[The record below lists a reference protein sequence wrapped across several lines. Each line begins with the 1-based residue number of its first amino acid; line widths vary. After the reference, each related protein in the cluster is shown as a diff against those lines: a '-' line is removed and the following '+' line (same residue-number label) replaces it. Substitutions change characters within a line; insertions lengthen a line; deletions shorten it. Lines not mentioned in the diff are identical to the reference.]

1 MTGRD
6 PLEGISPERLAWHQ
20 GALDGDPVVCAAQ
33 QPGQPDYPCVWN
45 RSAHLQHRDVF
56 GRTWSALPEEP
67 LRVARKAPVVD
78 GMVTV
83 ETGDHGPV
91 RVAEP
96 SWCTGIH
103 EAEAYREDI
112 EHQGVEHVAEVET
125 PCHGPVPVLS
135 VSLAQRPFSAIDGR
149 VHALLQVDEELHEL
163 NAAGLDEAAGL
174 LVEHASTLRKLA
186 RELSVLEASRG
197 V

>member
-20 GALDGDPVVCAAQ
+20 GALEGDPAVCAAP

-45 RSAHLQHRDVF
+45 RAAHQRHRDVF
-56 GRTWSALPEEP
+56 GRSWPRASEER
-67 LRVARKAPVVD
+67 LAVAHRATVVD

-83 ETGDHGPV
+83 QTGDHGD
-91 RVAEP
+91 VAVPEP
-96 SWCTGIH
+96 SWCTGVH
-103 EAEAYREDI
+103 ETEAYREDI
-112 EHQGVEHVAEVET
+112 EHQGVAHVAAIET

-149 VHALLQVDEELHEL
+149 VHAVLKVDEDWHEL
-163 NAAGLDEAAGL
+163 NAAGLDAAAGL